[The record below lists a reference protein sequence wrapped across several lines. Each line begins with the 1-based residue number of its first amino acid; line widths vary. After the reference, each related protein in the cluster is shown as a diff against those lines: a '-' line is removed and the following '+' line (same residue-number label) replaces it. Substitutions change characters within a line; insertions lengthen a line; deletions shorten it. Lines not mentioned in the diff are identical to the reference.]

1 MREFAGAASA
11 TLNRIVEAVVV
22 ILMAALVI
30 DVWIGVADRYVFKWQ
45 FNWPEILARYLM
57 IWMAFLAISCAIARR
72 EHIGLTILIDRLPK
86 ALRRSA
92 LILCDILA
100 FGLFVYVLWYGIGFA
115 TGGANRRAMIFG
127 MSMAPAF
134 AAVPA
139 AAALC
144 AIQLALCV
152 IRDGGTQHVAFE
164 AGEAE

>member
-1 MREFAGAASA
+1 MRAFAGTASA
-11 TLNRIVEAVVV
+11 VLNRIVEVVVV
-22 ILMAALVI
+22 ILMAALVL
-30 DVWIGVADRYVFKWQ
+30 DVWIGVADRYVFRWQ
-45 FNWPEILARYLM
+45 LNWPEILARYLM

-72 EHIGLTILIDRLPK
+72 EHIGLTVLIDRLPQ

-100 FGLFVYVLWYGIGFA
+100 LGLFLYVLWYGIGFA
-115 TGGANRRAMIFG
+115 VGGANRRAMIFG

-134 AAVPA
+134 AAIPA

-144 AIQLALCV
+144 ALQLGLCV
-152 IRDGGTQHVAFE
+152 VRDGGTQHVAFE

>member
-1 MREFAGAASA
+1 MREFAGTASA
-11 TLNRIVEAVVV
+11 VLNRIVEVVV
-22 ILMAALVI
+22 VVLMAALVL
-30 DVWIGVADRYVFKWQ
+30 DVWIGVADRYVFRWQ
-45 FNWPEILARYLM
+45 LNWPEILARYLM

-72 EHIGLTILIDRLPK
+72 EHIGLTILIDRLPM

-100 FGLFVYVLWYGIGFA
+100 LGLFLYVLWYGVGFA
-115 TGGANRRAMIFG
+115 MGGANRRAMIFD

-139 AAALC
+139 AAAMC
-144 AIQLALCV
+144 VIQLALCM
-152 IRDGGTQHVAFE
+152 IRDGGRNTVRFE